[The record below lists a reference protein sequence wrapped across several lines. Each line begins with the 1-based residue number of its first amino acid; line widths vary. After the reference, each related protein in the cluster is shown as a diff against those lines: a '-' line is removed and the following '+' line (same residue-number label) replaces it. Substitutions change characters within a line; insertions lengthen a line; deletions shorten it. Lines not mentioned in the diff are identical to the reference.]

1 MFFRGFRGKKCFN
14 DDMKITKGS
23 PELLLLLIAA
33 GSAMSFAIWQN
44 LLNNFAIERASF
56 SGVEIGILQ
65 SLREV
70 PGFLAFTI
78 VFVLMFIREQR
89 MAYVSL
95 ILLGIGT
102 LLTGFFPSAIGFYL
116 TTILMSMG
124 FHYLETIQNSLSLQW
139 LDKKDTPEFLGK
151 MIAAK
156 AVASIIAFAMVWL
169 LFEQLKID
177 YRWIYVLGGGIS
189 VAIALYSWKHFE
201 SFPEKVY
208 QSKKLILRKRY
219 WLYYALQFLGGARRQ
234 IFVVFAGFLMVEKF
248 GFSVGEISILFLV
261 NASFNIFMAPR
272 IGRLIGLIGE
282 RRALIFEYIGLIA
295 VFIGYALVEN
305 SNIAVA
311 LYIIDHLF
319 FAMAIAQKTY
329 FQKIANPADIASTAG
344 VSFTI
349 NHIAAVVIPVI
360 FGAIWITSP
369 SLVFYVGAVF
379 AGISLLLA
387 FNVPRN
393 PESGNETV
401 IGHFGDHALES

>member
-1 MFFRGFRGKKCFN
+1 
-14 DDMKITKGS
+14 MKITKGS

-33 GSAMSFAIWQN
+33 GSAMSFAVWQN
-44 LLNNFAIERASF
+44 LLNNFAIDRAAF

-65 SLREV
+65 SLREI
-70 PGFLAFTI
+70 PGFIAFTI
-78 VFVLMFIREQR
+78 IFVLMLIREQR
-89 MAYVSL
+89 MAYISL
-95 ILLGIGT
+95 LLLGLGT

-116 TTILMSMG
+116 TTILMSIG

-139 LDKKDTPEFLGK
+139 LSKKDAPEFLGK

-156 AVASIIAFAMVWL
+156 AAASIVAFAMVWV
-169 LFEQLKID
+169 LFEHLKID
-177 YRWIYVLGGGIS
+177 YQWIYVIGGGVSIL
-189 VAIALYSWKHFE
+189 IALVSWKHFAM
-201 SFPEKVY
+201 FPEKVY

-219 WLYYALQFLGGARRQ
+219 WLYYALQFMSGARRQ

-248 GFSVGEISILFLV
+248 GFSVGEISLLFLV
-261 NASFNIFMAPR
+261 NASFNIYLAPR
-272 IGRLIGLIGE
+272 IGRMIGKIGE
-282 RRALIFEYIGLIA
+282 RNALIIEYIGLII

-305 SNIAVA
+305 SSIAVG

-360 FGAIWITSP
+360 FGAIWISSP
-369 SLVFYVGAVF
+369 SLVFFVGAVF

-387 FNVPRN
+387 FNVPSQ
-393 PESGNETV
+393 PEAGNETILGRV
-401 IGHFGDHALES
+401 PMSAVEN

>member
-1 MFFRGFRGKKCFN
+1 
-14 DDMKITKGS
+14 MKITKNS
-23 PELLLLLIAA
+23 PEFLLLLIAA

-44 LLNNFAIERASF
+44 LLNNFAIERAAF

-78 VFVLMFIREQR
+78 VFVLLLIREQK
-89 MAYVSL
+89 MVYVSL
-95 ILLGIGT
+95 IMLGLGT

-124 FHYLETIQNSLSLQW
+124 FHYLETLQNSLSLQW
-139 LDKKDTPEFLGK
+139 LSKKDAPEFLGK
-151 MIAAK
+151 IIAAR
-156 AVASIIAFAMVWL
+156 AAASIVAFSLVWV
-169 LFEQLKID
+169 LFEYLNID
-177 YRWIYVLGGGIS
+177 YKWIYVLGGGVSIL
-189 VAIALYSWKHFE
+189 IAVYAWSSFE
-201 SFPEKVY
+201 TFPEKVY
-208 QSKKLILRKRY
+208 QSKTLIFRKRY
-219 WLYYALQFLGGARRQ
+219 WLYYALQFMGGARRQ

-248 GFSVGEISILFLV
+248 GFSVGEISLLFLV
-261 NASFNIFMAPR
+261 NASFNIFLAPR
-272 IGRLIGLIGE
+272 IGKMISRIGE
-282 RRALIFEYIGLIA
+282 RNALIIEYIGLIA

-329 FQKIANPADIASTAG
+329 FQKIANPAHIASTAG

-349 NHIAAVVIPVI
+349 NHIAAVIIPVI
-360 FGAIWITSP
+360 FGALWISSP
-369 SLVFYVGAVF
+369 SLVFYVGAIF

-387 FNVPRN
+387 FNVPN
-393 PESGNETV
+393 QPEQGNETV
-401 IGHFGDHALES
+401 IGRFPIPAMDS